1 MQPFA
6 FNIVL
11 FTKPAKRN
19 DRQNRQTKYLK
30 YKDMKTSIKN
40 LIAGLLTT
48 VVLTSSAFA
57 STDEQKNSNVV
68 TVLTQ
73 VKNINKLVV
82 SGNVEV
88 FLIQAPTES
97 VKVYDSYYSKN
108 ALVQQE
114 EGVLRISSF
123 QKETLKVTVYVKNLS
138 TIQASD
144 NASVKTFG
152 KVSFLSLD
160 VILKD
165 KASADITA
173 NTISLFT
180 SVKDSASLNLSGS
193 TEDHTAVLGSVAK
206 MSMNQFAATNSSVS
220 SIANP
225 VIVSKQPVKQT
236 LESISAMSFSEI
248 GK

>member
-1 MQPFA
+1 
-6 FNIVL
+6 
-11 FTKPAKRN
+11 
-19 DRQNRQTKYLK
+19 
-30 YKDMKTSIKN
+30 MKTSIKN
-40 LIAGLLTT
+40 LIASLLTT

-57 STDEQKNSNVV
+57 SSDEPKNTI
-68 TVLTQ
+68 TVLNQ
-73 VKNINKLVV
+73 VKNISKLVV

-114 EGVLRISSF
+114 QGVLRISSF
-123 QKETLKVTVYVKNLS
+123 QKETLKVAVYVNNIS
-138 TIQASD
+138 SIQLSD
-144 NASVKTFG
+144 NSTVKTFG

-165 KASADITA
+165 KASADIEA
-173 NTISLFT
+173 NTVSLYT
-180 SVKDSASLNLSGS
+180 SVKDSASLTLSGS

-206 MSMNQFAATNSSVS
+206 MSMNHFTAANSSVS
-220 SIANP
+220 SIATPIIANK
-225 VIVSKQPVKQT
+225 KQVKET
-236 LESISAMSFSEI
+236 LDNISEMTATEI

>member
-1 MQPFA
+1 
-6 FNIVL
+6 
-11 FTKPAKRN
+11 
-19 DRQNRQTKYLK
+19 
-30 YKDMKTSIKN
+30 MKTSIKN
-40 LIAGLLTT
+40 LIAAVLTT

-57 STDEQKNSNVV
+57 STDEQKSTNTV
-68 TVLTQ
+68 TILNQ

-114 EGVLRISSF
+114 QGVLRISSF
-123 QKETLKVTVYVKNLS
+123 EKETLKVAVYVNNIS
-138 TIQASD
+138 AIQASD

-165 KASADITA
+165 KASADINA
-173 NTISLFT
+173 NTVSLYT
-180 SVKDSASLNLSGS
+180 SVKDNASLTLSGS
-193 TEDHTAVLGSVAK
+193 TEDHTALLGSVAR
-206 MSMNQFAATNSSVS
+206 MSMNQFAAVNSSVS
-220 SIANP
+220 SVANP
-225 VIVSKQPVKQT
+225 VIAAKKPIKQT
-236 LESISAMSFSEI
+236 LESLSLMDNFSEI

>member
-1 MQPFA
+1 
-6 FNIVL
+6 
-11 FTKPAKRN
+11 
-19 DRQNRQTKYLK
+19 
-30 YKDMKTSIKN
+30 MKTSIKN

-57 STDEQKNSNVV
+57 STDAPKTTT
-68 TVLTQ
+68 TVLNQ

-123 QKETLKVTVYVKNLS
+123 EKETLKVAVYVNNISSIK
-138 TIQASD
+138 ASD

-152 KVSFLSLD
+152 KVSFLTLD

-165 KASADITA
+165 NASADINT
-173 NTISLFT
+173 NTISLYT
-180 SVKDSASLNLSGS
+180 SVKDNASLTLGGA
-193 TEDHTAVLGSVAK
+193 TEDHTALLGSLAK
-206 MSMNQFAATNSSVS
+206 MSMSQFKAEHTFIS
-220 SIANP
+220 SIVAP
-225 VIVSKQPVKQT
+225 VIASKKTVKQT
-236 LESISAMSFSEI
+236 LESLSTIDFSEI

>member
-1 MQPFA
+1 
-6 FNIVL
+6 
-11 FTKPAKRN
+11 
-19 DRQNRQTKYLK
+19 
-30 YKDMKTSIKN
+30 MKTSIKS
-40 LIAGLLTT
+40 LIAAVLTT

-57 STDEQKNSNVV
+57 STDEQKNTNTV
-68 TVLTQ
+68 TILNQ

-88 FLIQAPTES
+88 FIIQAPTES

-114 EGVLRISSF
+114 QGVLRISSF
-123 QKETLKVTVYVKNLS
+123 EKETLKVAIYVNNLS
-138 TIQASD
+138 SIQASD

-160 VILKD
+160 VLLKD
-165 KASADITA
+165 KASAAINA
-173 NTISLFT
+173 STISLFT
-180 SVKDSASLNLSGS
+180 SVKDSASLTLSGT

-206 MSMNQFAATNSSVS
+206 MSMNQFAAVSSSVS

-225 VIVSKQPVKQT
+225 VIAKKQPVKQT
-236 LESISAMSFSEI
+236 LESLSSMSISEI